1 MVKYVK
7 KNYAQKL
14 RKNEEKVEKLKI
26 PNRQEDF
33 QQKITINKTSSANLS
48 FHFHPAKSVIIL
60 STLENHQQKK
70 CKFSRKGIQK
80 SQD

>member
-33 QQKITINKTSSANLS
+33 QQKITINKTSSANL
-48 FHFHPAKSVIIL
+48 
-60 STLENHQQKK
+60 
-70 CKFSRKGIQK
+70 
-80 SQD
+80 